1 VLAES
6 RALGRTEQFMPVRLA
21 TPLDP
26 GVIVDLTMS
35 AHDGRQLLAA

>member
-1 VLAES
+1 
-6 RALGRTEQFMPVRLA
+6 VRLA